1 MTLWSMTPVSKQAKL
16 VNRVTGRPWTGTGA
30 GRTPK
35 NNFLRSDSAANGRPK
50 VPNYEL
56 MLTSPLVAVTAFL
69 MKVSSTFMSTSAS
82 LPGYPDSHG
91 CVRMPLA
98 FAKLLYKASPMGMT
112 VVITDLEELPRV
124 APTPDLLQSIAA
136 NAAAS
141 REVSAT
147 DRARVTMPDDFRDR
161 LNGELTPGVTLVVT
175 ADSLRAGE
183 TGKSLTVIE
192 ADT

>member
-35 NNFLRSDSAANGRPK
+35 NNFLRSDSVANGRPK
-50 VPNYEL
+50 VHNYEV

-69 MKVSSTFMSTSAS
+69 IRVSSTLT
-82 LPGYPDSHG
+82 G
-91 CVRMPLA
+91 
-98 FAKLLYKASPMGMT
+98 
-112 VVITDLEELPRV
+112 
-124 APTPDLLQSIAA
+124 
-136 NAAAS
+136 S
-141 REVSAT
+141 REVSAA